1 MTELMLS
8 LFIVGVATYLIKKRY
23 DIKLVML
30 SSGIILMLCAC
41 CLNKPI
47 LPEEMSCGSP
57 FFDVFK
63 VIGNI
68 FTKQLSG
75 ASFTLLLLFGY
86 TAYMKEIGAN
96 EKTVSLLANS
106 LKHIRYKALLIPIF
120 YWIGNL
126 LCIIIPSS
134 SSLSV
139 MLMTTAFPILTRAG
153 MSPLTVG
160 AIIAT
165 SATIAPT
172 PLGADNLLAS
182 EALGMSV
189 TEYVF
194 NYHAKISIPI
204 IIIMAF
210 VHLIWQKRQDYLS
223 VQSLVIQEKDNEF
236 SLEVPDYYAILPIL
250 PLGLMTLFYFKSD
263 VSLGISEVIFLSL
276 FISIGCEVF
285 RLRSVKKGTNQ
296 FQAFFNGMGT
306 GLTTVVIQVVA
317 ALTFVEG
324 LKILG
329 IIDFIG
335 EWIQHLD
342 GAGLFLTII
351 FCLVVLGVGLLS
363 GSGLAI
369 FYALVELIPT
379 LASKVGI
386 SPIVL
391 AIPMQFVSH
400 LVKSISPVSPTV
412 LIISSMMNVS
422 VMQLIK
428 RTIVP
433 VVIGMILSLIL
444 TYVIL

>member
-1 MTELMLS
+1 MIELILS
-8 LFIVGVATYLIKKRY
+8 LFIIGFAMYLIKKRY
-23 DIKLVML
+23 DIKIVML
-30 SSGIILMLCAC
+30 SSGIMLMISAC
-41 CLNKPI
+41 FLNKPI
-47 LPEEMSCGSP
+47 LSEDMSSGIP
-57 FFDVFK
+57 FFDIFK
-63 VIGNI
+63 VIGNL

-86 TAYMKEIGAN
+86 TAYMKAIGAN
-96 EKTVSLLANS
+96 EKTVSLLANP
-106 LKHIRYKALLIPIF
+106 LKHIRYKGLLIPIF

-126 LCIIIPSS
+126 LCLIIPSS

-139 MLMTTAFPILTRAG
+139 MLMATAFPILTRAG
-153 MSPLTVG
+153 MSPLSVG

-189 TEYVF
+189 TDYVF
-194 NYHAKISIPI
+194 KYHAKISIPI

-210 VHLIWQKRQDYLS
+210 VHLVWQKRQDRLS
-223 VQSLVIQEKDNEF
+223 PQPLVIEVEEK
-236 SLEVPDYYAILPIL
+236 SSPLEVPHYYAILPML
-250 PLGLMTLFYFKSD
+250 PLGLMMMFYFKSD
-263 VSLGISEVIFLSL
+263 VNLGISEVTFLSL
-276 FISIGCEVF
+276 LISICCEVF
-285 RLRSVKKGTNQ
+285 RFRSVKKATNQ
-296 FQAFFNGMGT
+296 LQVFFNGMGT
-306 GLTTVVIQVVA
+306 GLTTVVVQVVA

-335 EWIQHLD
+335 EWIQHLEA
-342 GAGLFLTII
+342 AGVLLTII
-351 FCLVVLGVGLLS
+351 FCVVALGVGLLS

-369 FYALVELIPT
+369 FYALVELMPSF
-379 LASKVGI
+379 ANNVGI
-386 SPIVL
+386 SPIFL

-433 VVIGMILSLIL
+433 VVAGMVLSLIL

>member
-1 MTELMLS
+1 MIELILS
-8 LFIVGVATYLIKKRY
+8 LFIIGFAMYLIKKRY
-23 DIKLVML
+23 DIKIVML
-30 SSGIILMLCAC
+30 SSGIMLMLSAC

-47 LPEEMSCGSP
+47 LSEEMSCGIP
-57 FFDVFK
+57 FFDIFK
-63 VIGNI
+63 VIGNL

-86 TAYMKEIGAN
+86 TAYMKAIGAN
-96 EKTVSLLANS
+96 EKTVSLLANP
-106 LKHIRYKALLIPIF
+106 LKHIRYKGLLIPIF

-126 LCIIIPSS
+126 LCLIIPSS

-139 MLMTTAFPILTRAG
+139 MLMATAFPILTRAG
-153 MSPLTVG
+153 MSPLSVG

-189 TEYVF
+189 TDYVF
-194 NYHAKISIPI
+194 KYHAKISIPI

-210 VHLIWQKRQDYLS
+210 VHLVWQKRQDRLS
-223 VQSLVIQEKDNEF
+223 PQPLVIEVEEK
-236 SLEVPDYYAILPIL
+236 SSPLEVPHYYAILPML
-250 PLGLMTLFYFKSD
+250 PLGLMMMFYFKSD
-263 VSLGISEVIFLSL
+263 VNLGISEVTFLSL
-276 FISIGCEVF
+276 LISICCEVF
-285 RLRSVKKGTNQ
+285 RFRSVKKATDQ
-296 FQAFFNGMGT
+296 LQIFFNGMGT
-306 GLTTVVIQVVA
+306 GLTTVVVQVVA

-335 EWIQHLD
+335 EWIQHLEA
-342 GAGLFLTII
+342 AGVLLTII
-351 FCLVVLGVGLLS
+351 FCVVALGVGLLS

-369 FYALVELIPT
+369 FYALVELMPSF
-379 LASKVGI
+379 ANNVGI
-386 SPIVL
+386 SPIFL

-412 LIISSMMNVS
+412 LIISSMMNVC

-433 VVIGMILSLIL
+433 VVVGMILSLIL